1 MLSVLCRLP
10 RSESL
15 IASFISIITS
25 ESVSVGDCVR
35 AVEAVATKQGAT
47 TNLVYLM
54 IATVSKKPNSSEEVM
69 KALERF
75 TAEDGWDGCDKEVW
89 SLFMHFVRLTKRK
102 SARLLFGLS
111 SALVRV

>member
-25 ESVSVGDCVR
+25 ESVSFGDCVR

-75 TAEDGWDGCDKEVW
+75 TAEGGWDGCDKEVW
-89 SLFMHFVRLTKRK
+89 SLFMQFVRLTKRK

-111 SALVRV
+111 SALVGV